1 MGERECEKKGY
12 VGRKGKWEGNLKIKG
27 KWGEKGY
34 GKKKVYGKKRVYG
47 NKEKKGNVRICE
59 GEECFSHWKGS

>member
-1 MGERECEKKGY
+1 MGERECEKKWY
-12 VGRKGKWEGNLKIKG
+12 VWRKAKLEGNLKIKG
-27 KWGEKGY
+27 KWEKRDMER
-34 GKKKVYGKKRVYG
+34 RVYG